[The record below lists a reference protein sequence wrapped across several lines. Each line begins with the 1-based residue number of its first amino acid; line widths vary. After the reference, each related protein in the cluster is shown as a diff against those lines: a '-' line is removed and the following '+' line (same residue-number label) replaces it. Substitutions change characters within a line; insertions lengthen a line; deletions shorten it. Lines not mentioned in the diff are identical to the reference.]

1 MKYCFLLICGFLLYI
16 PVQSKAQ
23 FSTIEKDMGR
33 ITLEEVS
40 PLIAELDKSG
50 QYLRSGEVNARLN
63 AVLDAVVPVQKVKLL
78 KKKLTGPQLYRQ
90 LSRSTLLLITTSLR
104 ASAYV
109 IDESGIIVTN
119 YHVLQRFGDT
129 TTKRKE
135 PLLVMTAD
143 RHFYPVTEIIAAS
156 KSNDIA
162 ILKVGMLKE
171 KLVPLAFDATAEVGS
186 DVFVLGNPA
195 HMLYYF
201 TKGIVALNFIRD
213 PAHPKRGEE
222 FRMAITADYSVGES
236 GGPVVN
242 EFGNLVGMVSTASTL
257 FGDPDE
263 KKIPQMVI
271 KSAIPVI
278 AVKQLIR

>member
-1 MKYCFLLICGFLLYI
+1 MKFYFLLICIFVLH
-16 PVQSKAQ
+16 VKSNAQ

-33 ITLEEVS
+33 VTLEEVS

-50 QYLRSGEVNARLN
+50 QYLKSGETIAQLN
-63 AVLDAVVPVQKVKLL
+63 AVLNTVIPIQKVKLL
-78 KKKLTGPQLYRQ
+78 KKKLTGPELYKQ

-143 RHFYPVTEIIAAS
+143 RHFYPVTEVLAAS
-156 KSNDIA
+156 KANDIA

-171 KLVPLAFDATAEVGS
+171 KLVPLAFDKTAEIGS

-213 PAHPKRGEE
+213 PASPKRGDE

-242 EFGNLVGMVSTASTL
+242 EFGNLIGMVSTASTL

-278 AVKQLIR
+278 AIKQLIKE

>member
-1 MKYCFLLICGFLLYI
+1 MKFYFLLICIFVLH
-16 PVQSKAQ
+16 VKSNAQ

-33 ITLEEVS
+33 VTLEEVS

-50 QYLRSGEVNARLN
+50 QYLKSGEVTAQLN
-63 AVLDAVVPVQKVKLL
+63 AVLNTVIPIQKVKLL
-78 KKKLTGPQLYRQ
+78 KKKLTGPELYKQ

-143 RHFYPVTEIIAAS
+143 RHFYPVTEVLAAS
-156 KSNDIA
+156 KANDIA
-162 ILKVGMLKE
+162 ILKIGMLKE
-171 KLVPLAFDATAEVGS
+171 KLVPLAFDKTAEIGS

-213 PAHPKRGEE
+213 PVSPERGDE

-242 EFGNLVGMVSTASTL
+242 EFGNLIGMVSTASTL

-278 AVKQLIR
+278 AIKQLIKE